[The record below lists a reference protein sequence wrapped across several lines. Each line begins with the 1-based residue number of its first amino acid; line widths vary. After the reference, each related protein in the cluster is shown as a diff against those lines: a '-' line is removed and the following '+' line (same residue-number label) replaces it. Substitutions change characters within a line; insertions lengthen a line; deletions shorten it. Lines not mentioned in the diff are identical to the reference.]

1 METVK
6 EGTSSYLTVTFLDKE
21 GLPAA
26 PASATYQVHDVL
38 TGDTIRDTTA
48 ITPPASQVEIILTP
62 ADNSLVS
69 LTNPEELRRV
79 TVAAVYG
86 ANDGVKD
93 EYVYR
98 LKNLVKG

>member
-6 EGTSSYLTVTFLDKE
+6 EGTTSYLTVTFLDKD
-21 GLPAA
+21 GAPATPAA
-26 PASATYQVHDVL
+26 ATYQVHDVL
-38 TGDTIRDTTA
+38 TGDTIRDTTV
-48 ITPPASQVEIILTP
+48 ITPLASQVEIILTP
-62 ADNSLVS
+62 ADNSL
-69 LTNPEELRRV
+69 LNAANPDELRRV

-86 ANDGVKD
+86 AADGVKD